1 MTKMV
6 SGVTIAVSVAICGAK
21 ASLIIGDELLAR
33 DIKVVPVDEPAPSP
47 SISHSYNVHGESW
60 RNKGKMPWRKC

>member
-1 MTKMV
+1 MTKRV
-6 SGVTIAVSVAICGAK
+6 LGVAVSVAICGAK
-21 ASLIIGDELLAR
+21 ASRIIIDELLAR
-33 DIKVVPVDEPAPSP
+33 DIKVVPVDEPSSSP

>member
-1 MTKMV
+1 MTKRV
-6 SGVTIAVSVAICGAK
+6 LGVAVSFAICGAK
-21 ASLIIGDELLAR
+21 ASRIIVDELLAR
-33 DIKVVPVDEPAPSP
+33 DIKVALVDEPVSSP